1 MQKCFLYIFVIFLT
15 GFLRVWELWE
25 SHCLKFPPYVFVPE
39 SLLFLFCVCLLSQTT
54 NQCIKHW
61 RGETKEVKARSPAPV
76 SSAQV
81 FERSICYL
89 TDIDEIGF
97 FQVHVEFDQHPQHVV
112 TELLVLHQGHAH
124 LQAVGKEATHII
136 LEGKWKERNS

>member
-1 MQKCFLYIFVIFLT
+1 MF
-15 GFLRVWELWE
+15 
-25 SHCLKFPPYVFVPE
+25 SCLKAFYFFSVFVYA
-39 SLLFLFCVCLLSQTT
+39 VT
-54 NQCIKHW
+54 NNKSMYKTLE
-61 RGETKEVKARSPAPV
+61 GEKKKEVKARSPAPV

-136 LEGKWKERNS
+136 LEGK